1 MICSEKPLVSIVIPA
16 YNVEKFIPKT
26 LESVLGQT
34 YENLEIIVVNDGS
47 VDKTGAVVEKILGSQ
62 SRFPYKVI
70 HKRNEG
76 VSVARNV
83 GIENAKGKYIKFLDG
98 DDWLVPDAIEVL
110 VEACERND
118 CEIAFGGQDVVTP
131 NGKVLYRYDETYV
144 YEEGLKDA
152 KKITKD
158 FLLSRTHIS
167 LNSSIFLMDVIDTN
181 QLRFTKGALFG
192 EDNEFISKFLS
203 FSSFAYVLNRA
214 IASAV
219 FRYSSTTKRPT
230 LTCFHNV
237 GSMKRLRR
245 FFEIR
250 NESELVKILD
260 EFVIPN
266 AFAWTIGNLAFNGY
280 PFTKWIRIGR
290 CRNIREQVL
299 KVKYRQNPTKM
310 GRQLSFI
317 RTTYEL
323 FPELTYIILRLAGI
337 MFKSKSR
344 V

>member
-1 MICSEKPLVSIVIPA
+1 MNSDKPLVSVVIPA

-26 LESVLGQT
+26 LESVLKQT

-47 VDKTGAVVEKILGSQ
+47 VDKTGAIVEKILGNQ
-62 SRFPYKVI
+62 NRFPYKII
-70 HKRNEG
+70 HKKNEG

-118 CEIAFGGQDVVTP
+118 CEIAFGGQDVVTT

-167 LNSSIFLMDVIDTN
+167 LNSSIFLKSVIDTN

-192 EDNEFISKFLS
+192 EDNEFISKFLH
-203 FSSFAYVLNRA
+203 FSKWAYVLDRS
-214 IASAV
+214 IAAAV
-219 FRYSSTTKRPT
+219 FRQNSTTKKAT
-230 LTCFHNV
+230 LATFHGV
-237 GSMKRLRR
+237 ASMKRLKR
-245 FFEIR
+245 FFEVNNR
-250 NESELVKILD
+250 EEFVKILD

-266 AFAWTIGNLAFNGY
+266 AYAWTIGNLAFNGY
-280 PFTKWIRIGR
+280 PFLKWIRLGR
-290 CRNIREQVL
+290 DKNIRSQIL
-299 KVKYRQNPTKM
+299 KVKYKQNLTKM
-310 GRQLSFI
+310 GKQLSFVKV
-317 RTTYEL
+317 TYSL
-323 FPELTYIILRLAGI
+323 FPELTYVLLRLAGI
-337 MFKSKSR
+337 VFRLKSR
-344 V
+344 K